1 MTEFEIT
8 NGLSQDAPGPLEPVV
23 EIAQQPGA
31 APATGNTAR
40 DQEMYAAGIRTG
52 EENAKHNAAIR
63 AGVPEGWKLLAKKTC
78 YALMHDGA
86 VIATL
91 AGPESEANAAII
103 ARMLAAPGVS
113 TVEDEREG
121 WRIDNSAGRPILVR
135 NNCSV
140 IEAEDAEYVLR
151 LIAADRA
158 RAPTFAT
165 SIFGERIG
173 KMLDGN
179 APAAG
184 DALDAARYRWLRV
197 EANKVEQF
205 GSFSPYVI
213 QGQTAN
219 LLSGES
225 LDACVDAAIAAQR
238 KGGA

>member
-1 MTEFEIT
+1 MTTTIPAGYKLVPIEPNEAM
-8 NGLSQDAPGPLEPVV
+8 LDAGCKQHRCEQGDPWYSSPDLGEGDCRDIYAAMLN
-23 EIAQQPGA
+23 A
-31 APATGNTAR
+31 APA
-40 DQEMYAAGIRTG
+40 
-52 EENAKHNAAIR
+52 
-63 AGVPEGWKLLAKKTC
+63 
-78 YALMHDGA
+78 
-86 VIATL
+86 
-91 AGPESEANAAII
+91 
-103 ARMLAAPGVS
+103 APGAP

-184 DALDAARYRWLRV
+184 DALDIGREAIDAAYAVLWPDCKAAYLVQERRRRMLRQ
-197 EANKVEQF
+197 A
-205 GSFSPYVI
+205 
-213 QGQTAN
+213 
-219 LLSGES
+219 
-225 LDACVDAAIAAQR
+225 VDAAIAAQR
-238 KGGA
+238 KGDA